1 MDTYTKNIII
11 EIDNLPKDIKNI
23 VIDYNE
29 RPITINITFDIDYI
43 TYGQLFIDI
52 IAENRYKIT
61 TNGILSSHD
70 GGVND
75 IREYKQLSC
84 FFTKKSLKFYI
95 KDRLKYKFDNMREG
109 MDTVDNVNICFINT
123 KNYGYKNFNGDE
135 YNEVIYLEI
144 QSLNKILEYGN
155 DNDLV
160 TDDDTD
166 KYCLRVMDILDKY
179 LDVQPDIII

>member
-23 VIDYNE
+23 VVDYTE
-29 RPITINITFDIDYI
+29 RPITINITFDIDYV

-61 TNGILSSHD
+61 TNGILSSRD
-70 GGVND
+70 GGTD
-75 IREYKQLSC
+75 YREYKLLSC
-84 FFTKKSLKFYI
+84 FFTKKSLKLYI

-109 MDTVDNVNICFINT
+109 RNTVDNVNICFINT
-123 KNYGYKNFNGDE
+123 KNYGYKNFKGDE

-144 QSLNKILEYGN
+144 QSLDKTLDYGN
-155 DNDLV
+155 DDDLV
-160 TDDDTD
+160 TDEDTD
-166 KYCLRVMDILDKY
+166 KYCLMITVPDMSYLKIL
-179 LDVQPDIII
+179 